1 MSPAPRSR
9 MPARPKPRHGLTA
22 LESLLSVAI
31 VSIAGAALLS
41 TLGSAVRSSREIAL
55 MTVARGL
62 ADQLLDEAAASPV
75 PTGAASATP
84 AGPRSG
90 FTLVDHFNGWTES
103 PPQDR
108 YGRNLGTEGV
118 FSGGAPVARPAG
130 LQADA
135 ALLARFGRTVT
146 VEKVTPSAGAWAV
159 TALSTPFRRV
169 TVRVSFS
176 EDGRPRTLAEAS
188 RIVCYV
194 GAAL

>member
-9 MPARPKPRHGLTA
+9 PYVARRRGLTA
-22 LESLLSVAI
+22 VESLLSVAI
-31 VSIAGAALLS
+31 VSITGAALLT
-41 TLGSAVRSSREIAL
+41 TLGSAVRSSREVAL
-55 MTVARGL
+55 TTVARGL
-62 ADQLLDEAAASPV
+62 ADQLLDEAAALPV
-75 PTGAASATP
+75 PAGTPPATP

-90 FTLVDHFNGWTES
+90 YLVIDHFNGWTES

-108 YGRNLGTEGV
+108 YGRALGTEGLL
-118 FSGGAPVARPAG
+118 SGTPVDRPVG

-159 TALSTPFRRV
+159 TGLATPFRRV
-169 TVRVSFS
+169 TVRVSFT
-176 EDGRPRTLAEAS
+176 ENGKARTLVEAS
-188 RIVCYV
+188 RIVCHV